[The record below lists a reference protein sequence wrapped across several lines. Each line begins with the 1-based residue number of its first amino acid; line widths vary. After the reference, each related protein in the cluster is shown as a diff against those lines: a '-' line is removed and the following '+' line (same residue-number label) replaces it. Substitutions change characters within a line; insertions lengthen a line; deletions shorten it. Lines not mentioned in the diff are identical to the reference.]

1 MECSGT
7 DSGPGIEGCRKVD
20 LHRKIHVDHVWLSL
34 ICLGG
39 ALFVSLLLQS
49 NTVPAIAVCL
59 VMAGW
64 CSCRGLMRP
73 GRTWTDIVANLLVLA
88 FAIGCIVA
96 LVVSSVRS
104 R

>member
-1 MECSGT
+1 M
-7 DSGPGIEGCRKVD
+7 VD
-20 LHRKIHVDHVWLSL
+20 LHRTIHLDHVWLSL
-34 ICLGG
+34 ICVNA
-39 ALFVSLLLQS
+39 ALFFSILMPTS
-49 NTVPAIAVCL
+49 DPAIAVCL

-64 CSCRGLMRP
+64 CNYRGLMRP